1 MIAGPAQ
8 TAPDAPVA
16 RTRVTSRWSL
26 RRRLLVAVVAAFVLL
41 TSCIALASVIAMRGV
56 LTNQLDDQIKGSMRA
71 VLLSYVISNG
81 DVPGAQASPESG
93 QLYAGTS
100 FVFVRDGEAVSA
112 GTLADVVP
120 DTISDDNVERLMEA
134 ATVGSCQTVALTG
147 GMGDQ
152 RVCAY
157 VAVAQNGQELGT
169 LLVSLP
175 LRGTYQTLLALS
187 FVIAVSVFVAALAL
201 VALGDVLIR
210 RALRPLTS
218 VIATTERISQLPLD
232 AGEVQLSN
240 RVVIVDP
247 ASEVGR
253 VSESV
258 NRMLEHI
265 ESSLE
270 ARAASERKVRQF
282 VADASHE
289 LRTPLAAVQ
298 GYAEITRKHDASL
311 SDDARESLGR
321 IEAAAHRMSALV
333 NDLLLL
339 ARLDEG
345 TEIDRGEVDL
355 SLLLID
361 AVADAQAAG
370 PEHPIALE
378 LPGEPI
384 EVVGDLMRLQ
394 QVVANLLANARIHT
408 PPGTHVEA
416 RLATDDAEAVLEVA
430 DDGPGVPE
438 ELQAT
443 LFERFVRGDAS
454 RSRAAGSSGL
464 GLAIV
469 RAILTAHGGSIAMRS
484 QPGETVFTIRL
495 PLVAAEAETAT
506 PSEQG

>member
-1 MIAGPAQ
+1 M
-8 TAPDAPVA
+8 
-16 RTRVTSRWSL
+16 
-26 RRRLLVAVVAAFVLL
+26 AVVAAFVLL
-41 TSCIALASVIAMRGV
+41 TSCIALASVLAMRGV

-71 VLLSYVISNG
+71 VLLGYVTTG
-81 DVPGAQASPESG
+81 DADVQGAQTNPEYG
-93 QLYAGTS
+93 QIYAGTS
-100 FVFVRDGEAVSA
+100 FVFLHDGEPVTA
-112 GTLADVVP
+112 GTLNGASPEVL
-120 DTISDDNVERLMEA
+120 SDENLERLVDGS
-134 ATVGSCQTVALTG
+134 TVGTCQTVSLTD

-152 RVCAY
+152 RVCTYPAA
-157 VAVAQNGQELGT
+157 VNGQPFGDLAVA
-169 LLVSLP
+169 LP

-218 VIATTERISQLPLD
+218 VIVTTERISQLPLD
-232 AGEVQLSN
+232 TGEVQLSN
-240 RVVIVDP
+240 RVRVSDP
-247 ASEVGR
+247 ATEVGR
-253 VSESV
+253 VTESV

-345 TEIDRGEVDL
+345 TEIDRESVDL
-355 SLLLID
+355 SLLVID
-361 AVADAQAAG
+361 AVADAQVAG
-370 PEHPIALE
+370 PDHPVALE
-378 LPGEPI
+378 LPEEPV

-416 RLATDDAEAVLEVA
+416 RLSTDGDDAVLEIA
-430 DDGPGVPE
+430 DDGPGVPA

-469 RAILTAHGGSIAMRS
+469 RAIMTAHGGSIDMRS
-484 QPGETVFTIRL
+484 APGDTVFTIRV
-495 PLVAAEAETAT
+495 PLVASAAPAGSDRTD
-506 PSEQG
+506 

>member
-1 MIAGPAQ
+1 M
-8 TAPDAPVA
+8 
-16 RTRVTSRWSL
+16 
-26 RRRLLVAVVAAFVLL
+26 AVVAAFVLL
-41 TSCIALASVIAMRGV
+41 ASLVALASVVAMRSV
-56 LTNQLDDQIKGSMRA
+56 LTNQLDEQIKGSMRT
-71 VLLSYVISNG
+71 VLNTQVDLTGQVPDAQGGAEGPQIYSGTSYVFLAA
-81 DVPGAQASPESG
+81 D
-93 QLYAGTS
+93 GTS
-100 FVFVRDGEAVSA
+100 QSATMYADGSDPVS
-112 GTLADVVP
+112 
-120 DTISDDNVERLMEA
+120 SENVSRLVDA
-134 ATVGSCQTVALTG
+134 ATVGSCQTASLTG
-147 GMGDQ
+147 GLGDQ
-152 RVCAY
+152 RVCAFR
-157 VAVAQNGQELGT
+157 AEITQTGQPLGT
-169 LLVSLP
+169 LLVAYP

-187 FVIAVSVFVAALAL
+187 FVIAISVFVAALAL

-218 VIATTERISQLPLD
+218 VIVTTERISQLPLD

-240 RVVIVDP
+240 RVRVSDP
-247 ASEVGR
+247 ATEVGR
-253 VSESV
+253 VTESV

-321 IEAAAHRMSALV
+321 IEAAATRMASLV

-345 TEIDRGEVDL
+345 TEVDRGTVDL
-355 SLLLID
+355 SLLVID

-370 PEHPIALE
+370 PDHPVALE
-378 LPGEPI
+378 LPEEPV

-408 PPGTHVEA
+408 PPGTRIEA
-416 RLATDDAEAVLEVA
+416 RLSTDADAAVVEIA
-430 DDGPGVPE
+430 DDGPGVPA

-443 LFERFVRGDAS
+443 IFERFVRGDAS

-469 RAILTAHGGSIAMRS
+469 RAIMAAHGGSIDMRS
-484 QPGETVFTIRL
+484 EPGDTTFTIRV
-495 PLVAAEAETAT
+495 PLVGVDAAPT
-506 PSEQG
+506 PA

>member
-1 MIAGPAQ
+1 MTSAPASS
-8 TAPDAPVA
+8 PDAPA

-56 LTNQLDDQIKGSMRA
+56 LTSQLDDEIKGSMRA
-71 VLLSYVISNG
+71 VAGLLNG
-81 DVPGAQASPESG
+81 TQLQTQPAPDGGIAEGTTFALVVDGQVRQAATLYNSG
-93 QLYAGTS
+93 NQS
-100 FVFVRDGEAVSA
+100 V
-112 GTLADVVP
+112 
-120 DTISDDNVERLMEA
+120 SDDNLDRLVA
-134 ATVGSCQTVALTG
+134 ASSVNTCQTASLRE
-147 GMGDQ
+147 GMGDV
-152 RVCAY
+152 RVCAVTTVDQY
-157 VAVAQNGQELGT
+157 DQPNGM
-169 LLVSLP
+169 LLVASP

-232 AGEVQLSN
+232 TGEVRMSN
-240 RVVIVDP
+240 RVRVSDP

-253 VSESV
+253 VTESV

-311 SDDARESLGR
+311 SDEARESLGR
-321 IEAAAHRMSALV
+321 IEAAATRMATLV

-345 TEIDRGEVDL
+345 TEVDRGAVDL
-355 SLLLID
+355 SLLVID

-370 PEHPIALE
+370 PGHPIALE
-378 LPGEPI
+378 LPEEPV

-416 RLATDDAEAVLEVA
+416 RLSVDGADAVLEIA

-443 LFERFVRGDAS
+443 IFERFVRGDAS

-469 RAILTAHGGSIAMRS
+469 RAIMSAHGGSITMRS
-484 QPGETVFTIRL
+484 EPGETVFTLRL
-495 PLVAAEAETAT
+495 PLLDETAQAPQKT
-506 PSEQG
+506 

>member
-1 MIAGPAQ
+1 MTSAPAQ
-8 TAPDAPVA
+8 SAPDAPA

-41 TSCIALASVIAMRGV
+41 TSCIAVASVLAMRGV
-56 LTNQLDDQIKGSMRA
+56 LTNQLDDQIEGSMRA
-71 VLLSYVISNG
+71 VAGLASDTQLQTLPDVEGSIADGTTYALVVDG
-81 DVPGAQASPESG
+81 DVQ
-93 QLYAGTS
+93 Q
-100 FVFVRDGEAVSA
+100 
-112 GTLADVVP
+112 
-120 DTISDDNVERLMEA
+120 A
-134 ATVGSCQTVALTG
+134 ATLSNSGNQSVSQPNLQRLLDAASLGGCQTASLRE
-147 GMGDQ
+147 GMGDV
-152 RVCAY
+152 RVCAAITVDQY
-157 VAVAQNGQELGT
+157 EQPNGV
-169 LLVSLP
+169 LLVASP

-218 VIATTERISQLPLD
+218 VIVTTERISQLPLD

-240 RVVIVDP
+240 RVRVSDP
-247 ASEVGR
+247 ATEVGR
-253 VSESV
+253 VTESV

-298 GYAEITRKHDASL
+298 GYAEITRKHDGSL
-311 SDDARESLGR
+311 SDEARESLGR
-321 IEAAAHRMSALV
+321 IEAAAARMAALV

-345 TEIDRGEVDL
+345 TEIGRDAVDL
-355 SLLLID
+355 SLLVID

-370 PEHPIALE
+370 PDHPVALE
-378 LPGEPI
+378 LPEEPI

-416 RLATDDAEAVLEVA
+416 RLSTDGDDAVLEIA
-430 DDGPGVPE
+430 DDGPGVPAD
-438 ELQAT
+438 LQAT

-469 RAILTAHGGSIAMRS
+469 RAILTAHDGSIVVRS
-484 QPGETVFTIRL
+484 TPGDTVFTVRL
-495 PLVAAEAETAT
+495 PLAAASTVDHEPDRAVH
-506 PSEQG
+506 

>member
-1 MIAGPAQ
+1 M
-8 TAPDAPVA
+8 
-16 RTRVTSRWSL
+16 
-26 RRRLLVAVVAAFVLL
+26 AVVAAFVLL
-41 TSCIALASVIAMRGV
+41 TSCIALASVLAMRGV
-56 LTNQLDDQIKGSMRA
+56 LTTQLDDQIKGSMRA
-71 VLLSYVISNG
+71 VAGLLSGTQLQTAPAADGGI
-81 DVPGAQASPESG
+81 DPGTT
-93 QLYAGTS
+93 YAL
-100 FVFVRDGEAVSA
+100 VVDGEV
-112 GTLADVVP
+112 LQ
-120 DTISDDNVERLMEA
+120 A
-134 ATVGSCQTVALTG
+134 ATLSSDGRSLTVSDENLDRLIDAAVVDTCQTASLSD
-147 GMGDQ
+147 GMGDL
-152 RVCAY
+152 RVCTVGTVDQY
-157 VAVAQNGQELGT
+157 NQPNGV
-169 LLVSLP
+169 LLVASP

-218 VIATTERISQLPLD
+218 VIVTTERISQLPLD
-232 AGEVQLSN
+232 TGEVQMSN
-240 RVVIVDP
+240 RVRVSDP
-247 ASEVGR
+247 ATEVGR
-253 VSESV
+253 VTESV

-345 TEIDRGEVDL
+345 TEIDRGAVDL
-355 SLLLID
+355 SLLVID

-370 PEHPIALE
+370 SDHPVALE
-378 LPGEPI
+378 LPEEPV

-416 RLATDDAEAVLEVA
+416 RLGVEGDEAVLEIA

-469 RAILTAHGGSIAMRS
+469 RAIMTAHGGSITMRS
-484 QPGETVFTIRL
+484 EPGETVFTVRL
-495 PLVAAEAETAT
+495 PLVEAATPAEAE
-506 PSEQG
+506 ER

>member
-1 MIAGPAQ
+1 VIAGPAQ
-8 TAPDAPVA
+8 MAPDAPA
-16 RTRVTSRWSL
+16 ERTRVTSRWSL
-26 RRRLLVAVVAAFVLL
+26 RRRLLVAVVASFVLL
-41 TSCIALASVIAMRGV
+41 TSCIAIASVLAMRGV

-71 VLLSYVISNG
+71 VLLGYVIPDG
-81 DVPGAQASPESG
+81 DVPGAQASPDSG
-93 QLYAGTS
+93 QLFAGTS
-100 FVFVRDGEAVSA
+100 FVFLRDGEPVSA
-112 GTLADVVP
+112 ATLYNDGP
-120 DTISDDNVERLMEA
+120 ETISDQNVERMIDASTL
-134 ATVGSCQTVALTG
+134 GSCQTASLTD

-157 VAVAQNGQELGT
+157 TATANGQELGT

-298 GYAEITRKHDASL
+298 GYAEITRTHDASL
-311 SDDARESLGR
+311 SDDARESLVR

-345 TEIDRGEVDL
+345 TEIDRGSVDL

-378 LPGEPI
+378 LPAEPI

-416 RLATDDAEAVLEVA
+416 RLATDGAEAVLEIA

-469 RAILTAHGGSIAMRS
+469 RAIMTAHGGSIVMRS
-484 QPGETVFTIRL
+484 EPGDTVFTIRL
-495 PLVAAEAETAT
+495 PLVADEGGT
-506 PSEQG
+506 PASPA

>member
-1 MIAGPAQ
+1 
-8 TAPDAPVA
+8 
-16 RTRVTSRWSL
+16 
-26 RRRLLVAVVAAFVLL
+26 
-41 TSCIALASVIAMRGV
+41 MRGV
-56 LTNQLDDQIKGSMRA
+56 LTGQLDDQIKGSMRA
-71 VLLSYVISNG
+71 VLLGYVTTGNA
-81 DVPGAQASPESG
+81 DLPDAQASPENN
-93 QLYAGTS
+93 QVYAGTS
-100 FVFVRDGEAVSA
+100 FVFIQNGEAV
-112 GTLADVVP
+112 
-120 DTISDDNVERLMEA
+120 RA
-134 ATVGSCQTVALTG
+134 ATLGATSTETLSDENMDRLVAASTVGTCQTVSLTD

-152 RVCAY
+152 RVCTSTAF
-157 VAVAQNGQELGT
+157 VNGQPLGDLAVA
-169 LLVSLP
+169 LP

-232 AGEVQLSN
+232 SGEVQLSN
-240 RVVIVDP
+240 RVRVSDP
-247 ASEVGR
+247 ATEVGR
-253 VSESV
+253 VTESV

-298 GYAEITRKHDASL
+298 GYAEITRKHDDSL

-321 IEAAAHRMSALV
+321 IEAAAARMASLV

-345 TEIDRGEVDL
+345 TEIERGTVDL
-355 SLLLID
+355 SLLVID

-370 PEHPIALE
+370 PEHPVALE
-378 LPGEPI
+378 LPEEPV
-384 EVVGDLMRLQ
+384 EVVGDLLRLQ

-416 RLATDDAEAVLEVA
+416 RLATDGDEAVLEIA
-430 DDGPGVPE
+430 DDGPGVPP

-469 RAILTAHGGSIAMRS
+469 RAIMTAHGGAIDVRS
-484 QPGETVFTIRL
+484 APGDTVFTIRL
-495 PLVAAEAETAT
+495 PLAASDSGPAA
-506 PSEQG
+506 SGD